1 MSPERMLEHPELV
14 DRIFQK
20 SKLYTKASGPSP
32 KSPMVSVAAWLKS
45 RTEALRKRRPLTMSM
60 DNRYMLES
68 LGEYQ
73 RRAHNEFL
81 GKGISPKPR
90 MMELLATDL
99 RFKQFDHGALA
110 DAVIFWFRSGPRPD
124 LDDPT
129 LKGKPSWQKF
139 RRI

>member
-1 MSPERMLEHPELV
+1 
-14 DRIFQK
+14 
-20 SKLYTKASGPSP
+20 
-32 KSPMVSVAAWLKS
+32 
-45 RTEALRKRRPLTMSM
+45 MSM

-73 RRAHNEFL
+73 RRAHNESL

-110 DAVIFWFRSGPRPD
+110 DAVDFLVSQWP
-124 LDDPT
+124 
-129 LKGKPSWQKF
+129 
-139 RRI
+139 